1 MKFVVP
7 RANAKYPAS
16 WKEEWIVVGGDWGRI
31 AFMGGFEYPVPTQ
44 FSLKEK
50 WERREPSLESRA
62 IIQGIMERG
71 YLNQSF
77 PLLGPYEGARLEKY
91 LQISAPL
98 PGNLTSFSLF
108 FSFFL

>member
-1 MKFVVP
+1 
-7 RANAKYPAS
+7 
-16 WKEEWIVVGGDWGRI
+16 
-31 AFMGGFEYPVPTQ
+31 MGGFEYPVPTQ
-44 FSLKEK
+44 FLLKEK

-77 PLLGPYEGARLEKY
+77 PLLAPYEGARLEKY

-98 PGNLTSFSLF
+98 PGNLPPP
-108 FSFFL
+108 FFLVSNLLTLPFLF